1 MSLNQTEFLEVSRDP
16 THLRLDHTFDQIL
29 VDAPCSNS
37 GVLNRR
43 QDARWRFRPD
53 EISEL
58 EQLQSGL
65 LRTAIRH
72 LNRGGHLLYSTCS
85 VEPQENQDVIRRVL
99 EQNTEMRLLE
109 EIEVLPGD
117 LGGDGGYAALLQRA
131 DR

>member
-1 MSLNQTEFLEVSRDP
+1 MEVPRDP
-16 THLRLDHTFDQIL
+16 TNLRFDDTFDQIL

-58 EQLQSGL
+58 EQLQVGL

-72 LNRGGHLLYSTCS
+72 LSRGGHLLYSTCS

-99 EQNTEMRLLE
+99 EQNTEIRLVE
-109 EIEVLPGD
+109 EVEVLPGD
-117 LGGDGGYAALLQRA
+117 LGGDGGYAALMQRVL
-131 DR
+131 R